1 MVIHKKKV
9 CKKCGKYFY
18 PSGCNQKYCCARCRK
33 TDMDKPIGIRKY
45 TWRNGND
52 KKETGQMCWYCK
64 NATGNCS
71 WSRNLTPVDG
81 WDAEKTYNVDGSS
94 YRIKFCPEFI
104 HD

>member
-33 TDMDKPIGIRKY
+33 TDIDKPIGI
-45 TWRNGND
+45 
-52 KKETGQMCWYCK
+52 
-64 NATGNCS
+64 